1 MAPGVRRPAPERE
14 ALVEHPSLGE
24 QEMDLLQYVTENAPV
39 SVRQAAEGFGQPR
52 GLART
57 TVLTV
62 LERLRRK
69 GYLARARR
77 RGVYRYSPRM
87 PQEEVL
93 RGLVQ
98 EFVRSTLRGSLAPVV
113 AYLAQ
118 ARELTEAE
126 VEELDRLVAELK
138 GRAKEGPP

>member
-1 MAPGVRRPAPERE
+1 MPPGGGRVAPERE

-77 RGVYRYSPRM
+77 RGVYHYSPRM

-138 GRAKEGPP
+138 GRAKEAPP

>member
-1 MAPGVRRPAPERE
+1 M
-14 ALVEHPSLGE
+14 EHPSLGE
-24 QEMDLLQYVTENAPV
+24 QEMDLLQYVAENASV

-62 LERLRRK
+62 MERLRRK
-69 GYLARARR
+69 GYLTRARR
-77 RGVYRYSPRM
+77 RGVYHYAPRM
-87 PQEEVL
+87 PHGEVL

-118 ARELTEAE
+118 SRALTEAE
-126 VEELDRLVAELK
+126 VEELERLVAELK
-138 GRAKEGPP
+138 NRPKEGPP